1 MHGKGRFAKVKG
13 SICNIAIEAENICNI
28 CKDLQF
34 QMD

>member
-1 MHGKGRFAKVKG
+1 MHGKRKFAKVKG
-13 SICNIAIEAENICNI
+13 SICNILIEAENIWNI